1 MSAKGGD
8 RLTPF
13 LAKIRDFLLQR
24 KYNNSLR
31 YADGWSK
38 RTQPPCFLPE
48 GANANI
54 ANNYYYM
61 RDMRRNEVKKPDTI
75 FEAGPKLLTES
86 ANLFRYHSGYMRSRI
101 ARVAV
106 GMPWVI
112 YFSRDRHSET
122 NFA

>member
-86 ANLFRYHSGYMRSRI
+86 AKSSEFPLSRGS
-101 ARVAV
+101 V
-106 GMPWVI
+106 GAHPGDKHDWDQPLQI
-112 YFSRDRHSET
+112 
-122 NFA
+122 